1 MHSITVFI
9 LHELHFHSLS
19 LSHSP
24 FLFHGHPPFPFPI
37 AFAHKPKL
45 HLPSKATAAIH
56 PTCKYRG
63 KIDLSYPTS
72 NTPLQVQHT
81 LPNASKSTQLTQLL
95 YTNRTASAFASH
107 AQQIASHVGL
117 MEEDIVYSPTSRHL
131 PLLYAE
137 RMLKLNSSPL
147 WHPSHSLPRR

>member
-19 LSHSP
+19 LSSSLPLSP
-24 FLFHGHPPFPFPI
+24 SLSVPI
-37 AFAHKPKL
+37 AFAHKPRL
-45 HLPSKATAAIH
+45 HLPSKLLRPYTQRANIAERLTSATPQVTH
-56 PTCKYRG
+56 RCK
-63 KIDLSYPTS
+63 SS
-72 NTPLQVQHT
+72 TP